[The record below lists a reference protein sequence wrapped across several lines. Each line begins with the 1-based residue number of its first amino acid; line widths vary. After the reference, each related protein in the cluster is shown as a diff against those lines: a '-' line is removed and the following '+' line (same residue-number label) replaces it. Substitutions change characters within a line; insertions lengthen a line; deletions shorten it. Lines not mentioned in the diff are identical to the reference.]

1 MAGILLEEAIMS
13 IKSPIILAVSLLLSL
28 YLLPGAAETIKE
40 ITLLALAKEKAI
52 LRIDGKRHVMQIGD
66 KTDRG
71 LTLVK
76 VGPSSAVIDIN
87 GVEETIPMG
96 MVTTPFT
103 KGEGQAESITLW
115 AGPTG
120 FFHAE
125 GGINGHAVKFLVDTG
140 ANTVAINSHLA
151 KKIGL
156 DLSKG
161 YPAVAQ
167 TASGVARMV
176 KLKLD
181 TVSIGPI
188 TLHNVDAGVILG
200 PYPTEP
206 LLGASFLGG
215 LNMVREGSRLELIKR

>member
-1 MAGILLEEAIMS
+1 MS
-13 IKSPIILAVSLLLSL
+13 RKPRTAFFISLLLSL
-28 YLLPGAAETIKE
+28 YLLPSTADTIKE
-40 ITLLALAKEKAI
+40 ITLLALGKEKAI
-52 LRIDGKRHVMQIGD
+52 FRVDGKRHVMKIGD
-66 KTDRG
+66 KTERG

-76 VGPSSAVIDIN
+76 VDSTSAIIDID
-87 GVEETIPMG
+87 GVEETIKMG
-96 MVTTPFT
+96 MVTNPYT
-103 KGEGQAESITLW
+103 KGEDQPESVTLW
-115 AGPTG
+115 AGPSG

-151 KKIGL
+151 EKIGL

-176 KLKLD
+176 KMKLN

-188 TLHNVDAGVILG
+188 TLHNVDAGIIMG
-200 PYPTEP
+200 RYPTEP